1 MPRILI
7 VDDDDTMVSLLRTL
21 LELDGY
27 DVIDSQEWESIT
39 KVIAEQKP
47 DLVLMDCILP
57 QSNGLD
63 ILGKIRSQPIFDQTA
78 VIMTSGLDMEYRCRS
93 LGANGF
99 LLKPYP
105 PEQLLNMIN
114 EHIGGDGGS

>member
-1 MPRILI
+1 MPKILI
-7 VDDDDTMVSLLRTL
+7 IDDDETMVSLLRTL

-27 DVIDSQEWESIT
+27 EVIDSSEWDGILD
-39 KVIAEQKP
+39 VIKRETP

-57 QSNGLD
+57 KSSGLD
-63 ILGKIRSQPIFDQTA
+63 ILGKIRSQPAFDQTA
-78 VIMTSGLDMEYRCRS
+78 VIMTSGLDMEHRCQA

-105 PEQLLNMIN
+105 PDQLMNMIG
-114 EHIGGDGGS
+114 EHI